1 ESAFILRYGFAV
13 MRYRTALGALLV
25 LFCTNRALA
34 SELIIPAR
42 VIGVFN
48 GDTIRV
54 LKGSNQQLRIRLAW
68 IDAPEKGQA
77 FSSKAK
83 VVLSDLVFGREVEL
97 HVHGTDSYGRL
108 VCLVFLDGTDAGLE
122 LLKAGLAWAYELYLP
137 EAPADVQYSYR
148 DAQRTA

>member
-1 ESAFILRYGFAV
+1 SSEGTVILRLRFTD
-13 MRYRTALGALLV
+13 MRYRIALGALLV

-42 VIGVFN
+42 VIGVID

-54 LKGSNQQLRIRLAW
+54 LKGSDQQLRIRLAW

-77 FSSKAK
+77 FSSRAK
-83 VVLSDLVFGREVEL
+83 GAMSDLVFGREVEL

-122 LLKAGLAWAYELYLP
+122 LLTAGLAWAYELYLP

-148 DAQRTA
+148 DA